1 MLRILIAPDKFKG
14 SMDSFQVC
22 DAIEK
27 GLLLAERNPDAAGQH
42 VGLPGS
48 GSRPT
53 GAAFQI
59 VKLPL
64 SDGGDGLLDIISYY
78 TAAQPRYTEV
88 RDPLSRTISSSWLL
102 SADGRTAFIE
112 MAKASG
118 LELLQPSEYDCL
130 RSSTYGTGQLI
141 GEAIRSGVEE
151 IVIGIG
157 GSATN
162 DGGMGM
168 AAALGLRFLD
178 KTGKELSPSGG
189 SLIQLAQID
198 RPRTA
203 AWPGI
208 RFRVASD
215 VQNPLCGIQG
225 ASRVYAPQKGA
236 DPGTVE
242 LLEAGMLNYA
252 AVLKKDLG
260 IDLADRAGAG
270 AAGGLGAGCVAFLG
284 AELSSGAELV
294 MEYSRAVEKVQEAD
308 IIITA
313 EGKIDGQTLQ
323 GKLVAGIAGLGKR
336 YHKPVV
342 ALCGTLAVTADDLQR
357 LGVDAAFSIVNRPMS
372 LEEAMREGPMLLT
385 EVVKS
390 CRQTIACS
398 PRTPADS
405 RARESFVRGQDNPIF
420 LQDAKAGV
428 SHQVGYSRHYR

>member
-22 DAIEK
+22 DAIEN
-27 GLLLAERNPDAAGQH
+27 GLRLAAKN
-42 VGLPGS
+42 S
-48 GSRPT
+48 GSRPAPAGT
-53 GAAFQI
+53 DFQI

-64 SDGGDGLLDIISYY
+64 ADGGDGLLDIIAHY

-130 RSSTYGTGQLI
+130 RSSTYGTGELI
-141 GEAIRSGVEE
+141 GEAIRAGVEE

-168 AAALGLRFLD
+168 AAALGVRFLD
-178 KTGKELSPSGG
+178 KAGKELSPSGG
-189 SLIQLAQID
+189 SLMRLTQID
-198 RPRTA
+198 IPRTA

-208 RFRVASD
+208 HFRVASD

-225 ASRVYAPQKGA
+225 ASRIYAPQKGA
-236 DPGTVE
+236 DPATVE
-242 LLEAGMLNYA
+242 FLEAGMLNYA

-260 IDLADRAGAG
+260 IDLAARPGAG
-270 AAGGLGAGCVAFLG
+270 AAGGLGAGCIAFLS
-284 AELSSGAELV
+284 AELVSGVELV
-294 MEYSRAVEKVQEAD
+294 MEYSRALEKVQQAD

-323 GKLVAGIAGLGKR
+323 GKLVAGIADLGKR

-342 ALCGTLAVTADDLQR
+342 ALCGILAVTADDLRQ
-357 LGVDAAFSIVNRPMS
+357 LGIGAAFSIVNRPMS
-372 LEEAMREGPMLLT
+372 LEEAMREGPTLLGET
-385 EVVKS
+385 AS
-390 CRQTIACS
+390 QLGALLL
-398 PRTPADS
+398 A
-405 RARESFVRGQDNPIF
+405 
-420 LQDAKAGV
+420 LQ
-428 SHQVGYSRHYR
+428 